1 MRNAATATRFDA
13 ACSLFRRLQAD
24 QSGDPSNQYLLHV
37 PHRNTAWV
45 GAFPR
50 RVISYDHNG
59 FDIVTAEGRRREAP
73 VPRPFRRL
81 RELLDPALP
90 CFFIISLDLQR
101 PSCDPGLP
109 LLRCIQP
116 GMEAEF
122 SGEANG
128 LKTQVVAT
136 DPQWDEIIDNL
147 PERELPRQRSSY
159 RQSPAAPWE
168 SETDGRL
175 LERLQEAVRVLQ
187 SRPAAKMII
196 SRSCRKSIQPGSE
209 PFGLFEIYAGSEP
222 GAAASHFLALDEQ
235 TFSLGCSPENVFELQ
250 HGRLVFDVIASTRGR
265 SSDPEKDR
273 RWLLELQHDEKEK
286 AEHLM
291 AFERY
296 LQRLE
301 GLCQPGTACVEQ
313 SMGIRT
319 LKRVRHL
326 YSRVSGELRPELDF
340 VDLLEDSFPPLASYP
355 PELIPLADSGLEPTL
370 FHGGMVGRIAPGWQ
384 DISCFLNLRSALL
397 QHGTLHT
404 QGGVGVIGA
413 SNPEQELLEVRNKL
427 RSLME
432 AVESWQSE
440 GPPDAEPWPG

>member
-45 GAFPR
+45 GALPR
-50 RVISYDHNG
+50 RVISYDHKG
-59 FDIVTAEGRRREAP
+59 FDIVTAKGRRREAP

-109 LLRCIQP
+109 LLRCIQS

-136 DPQWDEIIDNL
+136 DPQWDGIIDNL
-147 PERELPRQRSSY
+147 PERELPRKHSPR
-159 RQSPAAPWE
+159 RQSPTSPWQ
-168 SETDGRL
+168 SETDEHLLQRL
-175 LERLQEAVRVLQ
+175 REAVRVLQ
-187 SRPAAKMII
+187 SRPAAKMIV
-196 SRSCRKSIQPGSE
+196 SRPYRKSVQPGDD
-209 PFGLFEIYAGSEP
+209 PFRLFEIYAGSEP
-222 GAAASHFLALDEQ
+222 GAAASHFVALDEQ
-235 TFSLGCSPENVFELQ
+235 TFSLGCSPENVFELE
-250 HGRLVFDVIASTRGR
+250 HGKLVFDVIAATRGR
-265 SSDPEKDR
+265 SIDREKDR
-273 RWLLELQHDEKEK
+273 RWLHELQHDAKEK

-296 LQRLE
+296 RKRLD
-301 GLCQPGTACVEQ
+301 GLCQPGTARVEQ
-313 SMGIRT
+313 SMGILT

-326 YSRVSGELRPELDF
+326 HSRISGELRPELDF
-340 VDLLEDSFPPLASYP
+340 IDLLEDSFPPLASYP

-370 FHGGMVGRIAPGWQ
+370 FYGGMVGRIAPGWQ

-404 QGGVGVIGA
+404 RSGVGVIGA
-413 SNPEQELLEVRNKL
+413 SNPHLELLEVRNKL

-432 AVESWQSE
+432 AVELWESE
-440 GPPDAEPWPG
+440 RVPNAAPGPA